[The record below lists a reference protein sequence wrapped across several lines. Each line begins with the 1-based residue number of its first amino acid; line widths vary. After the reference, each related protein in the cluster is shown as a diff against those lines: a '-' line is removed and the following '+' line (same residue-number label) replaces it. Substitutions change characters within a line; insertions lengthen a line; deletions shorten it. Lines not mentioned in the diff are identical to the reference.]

1 MVHRCRR
8 TVATAYLAP
17 LDVVADQCDET
28 DETQTE
34 RAVFSECTVFQ
45 RSCVFLKRS
54 GTRRSLV
61 VPRAKH
67 TRPPHSSVSGDGSAL
82 LGPRSSF
89 VTVERSG
96 RKVITII
103 DTSGG
108 CPGGACRCGCIRQN
122 QHCAW
127 KPRCTN
133 LALWPGFMLTSSAT
147 RASWPCSDILM
158 RYSKSSYPC
167 SSNWSA

>member
-1 MVHRCRR
+1 MVHRCRE
-8 TVATAYLAP
+8 ATAYLAP
-17 LDVVADQCDET
+17 LDVVAHHFDET
-28 DETQTE
+28 DESTKPK
-34 RAVFSECTVFQ
+34 RSAPFSLNVRSFSEVAFFSRQ
-45 RSCVFLKRS
+45 AKRS

-67 TRPPHSSVSGDGSAL
+67 TRPPHGSVSGDGSAL
-82 LGPRSSF
+82 LGPRSRF
-89 VTVERSG
+89 VPVERSG

-103 DTSGG
+103 ETSGG

-158 RYSKSSYPC
+158 RYSKSSYP
-167 SSNWSA
+167 